1 MGTAPAYAEFS
12 RREFEQRWDR
22 ARSEMDRAGL
32 DALLSSSEPN
42 YRYLSGHVTQAW
54 LNKARPLFMVLT
66 RAGDPVL
73 IVGGSE
79 TSVARN
85 TSHITDIRF
94 FRTFAEPGVLELADL
109 LRERC
114 GTAGTVGCELG
125 TAQRLGMPPADF
137 RALEGRLPGFRFV
150 DAADIFWRLRL
161 VKSAAELAY
170 IRRAIGITND
180 AVAKTLARVRS
191 GWTERQV
198 FQDLA
203 SGVMLLGADRPGYT
217 PVNADAHGPDSLTG
231 GPTERPLETGRMVYM
246 GAGCVYRGYWA
257 DQVRVFAVGPA
268 SDHRRRLYRIIQ
280 RALDQSL
287 KAIRVGAPVAE
298 IMRATLAEFEKA
310 GIGEYTGRLGRIGH
324 GTGLDL
330 SEPPSI
336 NLEDPTILQ
345 AGMVLYVEP
354 NFATE
359 DGNFLVEEMV
369 LVTPEGPEM
378 LSVRAAAELPTV
390 A

>member
-1 MGTAPAYAEFS
+1 METAPVYAEFS
-12 RREFEQRWDR
+12 KQEFEERWDR
-22 ARSEMDRAGL
+22 SRAEMDRAGL
-32 DALLSSSEPN
+32 DALLITGESN

-54 LNKARPLFMVLT
+54 LNKARPLFMVLP
-66 RAGDPVL
+66 RVGDPVL
-73 IVGGSE
+73 VVGGSE

-85 TSHITDIRF
+85 TSYVRDIRF
-94 FRTFAEPGVLELADL
+94 FRTFAEPGVVELTEL

-114 GTAGTVGCELG
+114 GATRTIGCELG

-137 RALEGRLPGFRFV
+137 GALKERLPGFRFV

-170 IRRAIGITND
+170 IRRAISITNE
-180 AVAKTLARVRS
+180 AVAKTLTRVRS
-191 GWTERQV
+191 GWSERQV
-198 FQDLA
+198 FQELA
-203 SGVMLLGADRPGYT
+203 SGVMLLGADRPGYI
-217 PVNADAHGPDSLTG
+217 PVNADAHAPDSLTG
-231 GPTERPLETGRMVYM
+231 GPTERRLEIGRMVYM
-246 GAGCVYRGYWA
+246 GAGCAYHGYWA

-268 SDHRRRLYRIIQ
+268 SDRRRQMYRIIQ
-280 RALDQSL
+280 QALDRSL
-287 KAIRVGAPVAE
+287 ATIKVGTPVAE
-298 IMRATLAEFEKA
+298 IMRATMAEFEGA
-310 GIGEYTGRLGRIGH
+310 GVSKYTGRLGRIGH

-378 LSVRAAAELPTV
+378 LSMRAAAELPTV